1 MDLSQLDALCS
12 DLTVAAKTLKGLCD
26 SKSSSLNGHDD
37 ITANGCIFPVIASQ
51 SGHEIL
57 EAQRDLCG
65 IATRLQML
73 LAGPSCFIRRMAVQ
87 VPSHVFHR
95 DNRTGDLAN
104 KS

>member
-1 MDLSQLDALCS
+1 MDLSRLDALCS

-26 SKSSSLNGHDD
+26 SSLNGQDD
-37 ITANGCIFPVIASQ
+37 ITANSSIFPGIASQ

-65 IATRLQML
+65 IASRLQTL

-87 VPSHVFHR
+87 VP
-95 DNRTGDLAN
+95 T
-104 KS
+104 